1 LFHYRNSLG
10 GKPGTPEEG
19 IMSLFADTSREIGW
33 TYTISVSLMEL
44 NDDKAVHIPDRKPL
58 TVRINNNEV
67 VIDGLQV
74 ILRKIYNLAL

>member
-1 LFHYRNSLG
+1 
-10 GKPGTPEEG
+10 
-19 IMSLFADTSREIGW
+19 MSLFADTSREIGW